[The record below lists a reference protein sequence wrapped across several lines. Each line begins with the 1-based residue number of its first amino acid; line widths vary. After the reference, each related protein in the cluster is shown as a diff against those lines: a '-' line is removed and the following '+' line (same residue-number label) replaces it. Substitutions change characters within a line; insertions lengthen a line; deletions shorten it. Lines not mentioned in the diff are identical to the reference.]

1 MLSKSFCGNLLVVA
15 MAAIPL
21 DKLGNLA
28 AAGIE
33 PDAKKGLHI
42 RISPICTFS
51 QNGYGARIGSQN
63 DDRSASELWSTEPH
77 HAQ

>member
-1 MLSKSFCGNLLVVA
+1 MLSKSFCRNLLVVA

-33 PDAKKGLHI
+33 PDTKKSL
-42 RISPICTFS
+42 RSRNSPICALS
-51 QNGYGARIGSQN
+51 QNGYGAN
-63 DDRSASELWSTEPH
+63 CDRLN
-77 HAQ
+77 Q

>member
-1 MLSKSFCGNLLVVA
+1 MLSKSFCRNLLVVA

-33 PDAKKGLHI
+33 PDTKKGL
-42 RISPICTFS
+42 RSRNSPICTFS
-51 QNGYGARIGSQN
+51 QNGY
-63 DDRSASELWSTEPH
+63 SASFDARNDEGPASNQAVEH
-77 HAQ
+77 